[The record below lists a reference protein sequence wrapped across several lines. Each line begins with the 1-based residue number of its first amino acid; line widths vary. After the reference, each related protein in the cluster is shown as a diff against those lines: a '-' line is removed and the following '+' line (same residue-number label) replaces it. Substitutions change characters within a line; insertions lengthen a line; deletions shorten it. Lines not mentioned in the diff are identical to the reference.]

1 MIRTTA
7 SLLGLSI
14 AASTFANTTTDE
26 LRATIK
32 QQQEALV
39 LLEKRLD
46 ETEQRLE
53 QTADAV
59 DASSESKSATTIGG
73 YGELHYNHITNHLYS
88 DKNKKEFDFHRF
100 VLFFGHEFNSTTRF
114 FSEVELEHALAGD
127 GKPGEV
133 ELEQAYVEH
142 DLNDTFSTKA
152 GVFLVPVG
160 ILNETHEP
168 PTFYG
173 VERNPVEK
181 NIIPSTWWEGGASVT
196 YKPMGGLAIDAAIT
210 SGLEMPTTGKDA
222 YLIRKGRQKVANASG
237 DDLAYT
243 LRVKYTAVP
252 GLELAA
258 TAQYQTDVTQ
268 NLREIVTEDDAGNV
282 IDVQTFEKAPAT
294 LLQTHAIY
302 NIGGFGLRA
311 LYAQWKIDG
320 AEAKA
325 LGRDEQYGFYLEPSY
340 RINDQFGVF
349 ARYNKYDNTAGDN
362 EDSKVTQIN
371 AGVNYWLHEN
381 VVFKADYEIQGDTED
396 ADGFNLG
403 VGYQF

>member
-7 SLLGLSI
+7 GLLGLSI
-14 AASTFANTTTDE
+14 ATSTFANTTTDE

-73 YGELHYNHITNHLYS
+73 YGELHYNHITNNLDS
-88 DKNKKEFDFHRF
+88 DENKKEFDFHRF
-100 VLFFGHEFNSTTRF
+100 VLFFGHEFNETTRF

-196 YKPMGGLAIDAAIT
+196 YKPMGGLAIDATIT
-210 SGLEMPTTGKDA
+210 SGLSVNTDASSDKDENKG
-222 YLIRKGRQKVANASG
+222 YLIRGGRQKVAEAAG

-268 NLREIVTEDDAGNV
+268 NTESV
-282 IDVQTFEKAPAT
+282 EKAPAT

-349 ARYNKYDNTAGDN
+349 ARYNKYDNTAGDS

-381 VVFKADYEIQGDTED
+381 VVFKADYEIQGDTKD

>member
-1 MIRTTA
+1 M
-7 SLLGLSI
+7 
-14 AASTFANTTTDE
+14 
-26 LRATIK
+26 
-32 QQQEALV
+32 
-39 LLEKRLD
+39 
-46 ETEQRLE
+46 
-53 QTADAV
+53 
-59 DASSESKSATTIGG
+59 
-73 YGELHYNHITNHLYS
+73 
-88 DKNKKEFDFHRF
+88 
-100 VLFFGHEFNSTTRF
+100 
-114 FSEVELEHALAGD
+114 
-127 GKPGEV
+127 
-133 ELEQAYVEH
+133 
-142 DLNDTFSTKA
+142 
-152 GVFLVPVG
+152 
-160 ILNETHEP
+160 NETHEP

-196 YKPMGGLAIDAAIT
+196 YKPMGGLAIDATIT
-210 SGLEMPTTGKDA
+210 SGLSVNTDA
-222 YLIRKGRQKVANASG
+222 SSDKYENKGYLIRGGRQKVAEAAG

-268 NLREIVTEDDAGNV
+268 NTESV
-282 IDVQTFEKAPAT
+282 EKAPAT

-349 ARYNKYDNTAGDN
+349 ARYKKYDNTAGDS

-396 ADGFNLG
+396 ANGFNLG

>member
-7 SLLGLSI
+7 GLLGLSI

-59 DASSESKSATTIGG
+59 DASSETKSATTIGG

-100 VLFFGHEFNSTTRF
+100 VLFFEHEFNSTTRF

-210 SGLEMPTTGKDA
+210 SGLSVNTDA
-222 YLIRKGRQKVANASG
+222 ASEDYTKKGYLIRGGRQKVANAAG

-243 LRVKYTAVP
+243 IRAKYTAVP

-268 NLREIVTEDDAGNV
+268 NTESV
-282 IDVQTFEKAPAT
+282 EKAPAT